1 MQLPP
6 IVRLLRP
13 QQWTKNLACM
23 AGVVFGALRAHVE
36 ILTSRPSSIASL
48 VK

>member
-1 MQLPP
+1 MRLPP

-23 AGVVFGALRAHVE
+23 AGVVFGGPASD
-36 ILTSRPSSIASL
+36 SRMPCCSTWR
-48 VK
+48 